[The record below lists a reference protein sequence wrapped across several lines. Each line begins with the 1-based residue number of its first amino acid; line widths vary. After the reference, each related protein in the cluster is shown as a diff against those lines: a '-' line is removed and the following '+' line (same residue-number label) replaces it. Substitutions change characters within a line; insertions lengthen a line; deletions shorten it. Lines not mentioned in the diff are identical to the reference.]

1 MTMQPPDSAR
11 DESIRVGRVQS
22 VMRALAIVDMV
33 AASTTPMRAKEI
45 ADGMNLHL
53 ATTSHLLSS
62 LVQMGYLER
71 DKRAYTLGR
80 HKILDLAGKVEAD
93 WSPSPSQLR
102 LLHDVVVRTGET
114 AYISTLRRD
123 SVSIDAVVDGTHT
136 VRVAGLSAGWVGHVH
151 TRASGKVL
159 LAFSSATRRGAILLT
174 NGGLHPRTSNTIT
187 DPDALVRELETTRVR
202 GYAVDRE
209 EFALGIGGLAVPL
222 FEGAQPLRRTLS
234 ISAPI
239 HRFDDAETFELYLT
253 TLLNAAAFS

>member
-1 MTMQPPDSAR
+1 MTMQASDSTR
-11 DESIRVGRVQS
+11 DESVRMGRVQS
-22 VMRALAIVDMV
+22 VVRALAILDMV
-33 AASTTPMRAKEI
+33 AASTKPMRAKEI

-62 LVQMGYLER
+62 LVQMAYLER
-71 DKRAYTLGR
+71 DKRTYKLGR

-93 WSPSPSQLR
+93 WSPSPSQML

-123 SVSIDAVVDGTHT
+123 TVSIDAVVDGTRT
-136 VRVAGLSAGWVGHVH
+136 VRVAGLSVGSVGHVH

-174 NGGLHPRTSNTIT
+174 NGGLSPRTPNTIT
-187 DPDALVRELETTRVR
+187 DPLALARELEATRLR

-209 EFALGIGGLAVPL
+209 EFALGIGGLSVPL
-222 FEGAQPLRRTLS
+222 FEGAQPLCRTLS

-239 HRFDDAETFELYLT
+239 HRFNNPDMFELYLT
-253 TLLNAAAFS
+253 TLLTAAAC